1 MGRADY
7 VFVRTGSQQ
16 PSHYEYRNHYD
27 QNKFIMTEVNYHKQ
41 TQFFMALTNCSNS
54 FVAFVADIR
63 IHRMKSVQVDK
74 MTVMSTI
81 NYFTSKLSFDL

>member
-1 MGRADY
+1 
-7 VFVRTGSQQ
+7 
-16 PSHYEYRNHYD
+16 
-27 QNKFIMTEVNYHKQ
+27 MTEVNYHKQ
-41 TQFFMALTNCSNS
+41 TPFFMTLTNCSNS

-63 IHRMKSVQVDK
+63 IHRMKSVQ

>member
-1 MGRADY
+1 
-7 VFVRTGSQQ
+7 
-16 PSHYEYRNHYD
+16 
-27 QNKFIMTEVNYHKQ
+27 MTEVNYHKQ
-41 TQFFMALTNCSNS
+41 MTLTNCSNS

-63 IHRMKSVQVDK
+63 IHRMKSVQVNE